1 MNTPIFDSLTAKLTI
16 EALDWEHEIPCEA
29 QSHEG
34 QDHKAD
40 YLIVGN
46 FCNCPAF
53 ALCEE
58 RVLSKVN
65 NTTTPRWRC
74 SRCDARA
81 PGSFLENNRVIP
93 INSK

>member
-58 RVLSKVN
+58 RVISKASISIAV
-65 NTTTPRWRC
+65 WRC
-74 SRCDARA
+74 SFCNAKTR
-81 PGSFLENNRVIP
+81 GSFLENLRVIP
-93 INSK
+93 INNK

>member
-40 YLIVGN
+40 YLIVSN

-58 RVLSKVN
+58 RVISKTDGTVLG
-65 NTTTPRWRC
+65 WRC
-74 SRCDARA
+74 TFCNVKTR
-81 PGSFLENNRVIP
+81 GSFLENHRVIP
-93 INSK
+93 INNK